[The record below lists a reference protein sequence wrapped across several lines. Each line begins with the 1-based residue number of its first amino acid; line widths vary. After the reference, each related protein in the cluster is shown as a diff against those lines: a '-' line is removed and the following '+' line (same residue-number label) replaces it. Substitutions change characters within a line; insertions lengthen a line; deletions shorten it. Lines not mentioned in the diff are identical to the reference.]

1 MPTRFWGVINI
12 AAAAN
17 AANAAARAA
26 ADVMGSPAVL
36 KAVKILR
43 GMISLP
49 SSFAFFHDL
58 ISLKAWGT
66 LAEIGQSYKKE
77 NSGFPA
83 LAPMRKGQ
91 FRPLRAHFQISPTEE
106 LGAKTP
112 SEIED
117 ERERVVFL

>member
-26 ADVMGSPAVL
+26 ADVMGSPAAL
-36 KAVKILR
+36 KAVKIL
-43 GMISLP
+43 GGISLP

-58 ISLKAWGT
+58 MSLKAWGT
-66 LAEIGQSYKKE
+66 LAEIGQSYNNE

-83 LAPMRKGQ
+83 LAPMRKGR

-106 LGAKTP
+106 LGAETP

-117 ERERVVFL
+117 ERVGVVFL